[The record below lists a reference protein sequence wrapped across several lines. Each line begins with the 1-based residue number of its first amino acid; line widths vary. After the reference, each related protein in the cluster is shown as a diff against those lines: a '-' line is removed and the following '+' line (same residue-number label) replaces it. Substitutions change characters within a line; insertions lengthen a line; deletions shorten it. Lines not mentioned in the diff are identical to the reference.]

1 MTRPI
6 LPVALVVML
15 CAACSDSPGKKGL
28 AAALS
33 MTAPTPTAP
42 GAAATPAP
50 APAPALTGI
59 TLSRATVELVVGSSE
74 TLSVTAQYS
83 DGSSSRVAATWT
95 SSNQNIASPDA
106 FGVIRAVAKG
116 TATVTATAG
125 SASASATVT
134 VTDPR

>member
-1 MTRPI
+1 MTRPS
-6 LPVALVVML
+6 LLVALIVIG
-15 CAACSDSPGKKGL
+15 CAGCSESPGKKGL

-33 MTAPTPTAP
+33 MTAPSATPSAP
-42 GAAATPAP
+42 AAAAAP
-50 APAPALTGI
+50 ALTLTGI

-83 DGSSSRVAATWT
+83 DGSSSRVAATGT

-134 VTDPR
+134 VSDPR